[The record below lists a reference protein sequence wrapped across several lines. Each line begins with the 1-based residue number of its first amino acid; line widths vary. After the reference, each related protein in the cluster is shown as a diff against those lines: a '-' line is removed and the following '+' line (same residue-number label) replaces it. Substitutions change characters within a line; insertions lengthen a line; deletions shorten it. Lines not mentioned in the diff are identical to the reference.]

1 MDGVM
6 TIARTRTVRIGTD
19 ETTGITIA
27 TTANSETSEID
38 WPAGDAA
45 MAEIILWL
53 KFTSTV
59 TAGTVDISV
68 RTRQNTAGAAFG
80 DKNPITLSYAPING
94 TQNIYVGRF
103 WVPRYGTIR
112 VLNNATG
119 ANITNVLVV
128 EEKIVYS

>member
-1 MDGVM
+1 M

-19 ETTGITIA
+19 ETTGVTIA

-38 WPAGDAA
+38 WAGNDTSVV
-45 MAEIILWL
+45 ELNLWL

-59 TAGTVDISV
+59 TAGSVDIAI
-68 RTRQNTAGAAFG
+68 RTRQNTSGAAFG
-80 DKNPITLSYAPING
+80 DNNPLTVAYAPING

-103 WVPRYGTIR
+103 WVSRYGTIR

-119 ANITNVLVV
+119 ANATNVLVV
-128 EEKIVYS
+128 EEKYVYS